1 MKGNVRFS
9 PLTLPLSPEGRGGSE
24 GGFDI
29 WNLLQKLTLSRRFYL
44 ETGNELFEFFPATFW
59 AFRLS
64 GIVLTHAE
72 DHSKFLFA
80 FRASIVVGR
89 HPLSL
94 LSPENR
100 LTLI

>member
-1 MKGNVRFS
+1 LDFLFIILAFS
-9 PLTLPLSPEGRGGSE
+9 RS
-24 GGFDI
+24 
-29 WNLLQKLTLSRRFYL
+29 FYL
-44 ETGNELFEFFPATFW
+44 ETGNELLKFFPTTLW

-72 DHSKFLFA
+72 DGSKFLIA
-80 FRASIVVGR
+80 FWASIVVGR